1 MAGSGRLAEEMATI
15 LAVPHADIATVVK
28 ALRARRILKVTG
40 RGSNAAQMT
49 PADAAAILVGVM
61 SGAPSTGVSAI
72 TAMLLDMECRYS
84 IHTEPGKEA
93 LLRAP
98 QHAHRFSDALVLLL
112 EGEPNRSGP
121 LDVLRE
127 EGLTIPNDDLLVTVG
142 VDGARTGGFAVIDFC
157 KADGPLRRYLYSTL
171 PRARSSSPNHAQ
183 TGLALQLYER
193 PPKFTCQSAV
203 AGSALADIRRTL
215 TNA

>member
-1 MAGSGRLAEEMATI
+1 MAGSGRLAAEMATI

-28 ALRARRILKVTG
+28 ALRARRILNVTG

-61 SGAPSTGVSAI
+61 SGAPSTSVSAI

-84 IHTEPGKEA
+84 IHAEPGKEA
-93 LLRAP
+93 LLKAP
-98 QHAHRFSDALVLLL
+98 QHAHRFRDALVVLL
-112 EGEPNRSGP
+112 EGEPNGRP
-121 LDVLRE
+121 LEVLTE

-157 KADGPLRRYLYSTL
+157 KADSPLRRYLYSTL
-171 PRARSSSPNHAQ
+171 PRARSSSPDHAQ
-183 TGLALQLYER
+183 TGLGLQLYER
-193 PPKFTCQSAV
+193 PPKFTFQSAV
-203 AGSALADIRRTL
+203 AGSALADIRQTL
-215 TNA
+215 TNL